1 MAAGDAGQ
9 GPQRVA
15 PRLHQCS
22 TRFSMR
28 ETKQVQLA
36 LVSCP
41 PPNSDHKEGLA
52 PLGSTHGSRLCKLSL
67 VLPGSSQRSPQ
78 VNVCRRVSFCAVRG
92 GLGTV
97 WSELGFPHTSFL
109 KQLCEVR
116 CVFNQPRI
124 FKVCNLIDQHPVG
137 TPSPEPQGQRGP
149 SRIRAVLGR
158 SHPSASS
165 QFSPR
170 WTRKAPPG
178 AWSRWGGLRTPARPT
193 ICPDSRPVCPTAPP
207 PGPPSGRLLAILL
220 APPGPSG
227 AAGRSGARA
236 RLPGPAPPGAPE
248 GKGPEQACQGG
259 GTSKMAT
266 S

>member
-1 MAAGDAGQ
+1 MELDPAGELLSWKPVATGPHGAVWSGQLGPCSLAFRQDGDRVAEVRGPLDVAAGDAGQ

-52 PLGSTHGSRLCKLSL
+52 PLGSTHGGRLCKLSL

-78 VNVCRRVSFCAVRG
+78 VNVCRRVSLCAVRG

-97 WSELGFPHTSFL
+97 WSELGFPHTCFL

-124 FKVCNLIDQHPVG
+124 FKVCNLIDFDVRLYPGHQCC
-137 TPSPEPQGQRGP
+137 
-149 SRIRAVLGR
+149 
-158 SHPSASS
+158 S
-165 QFSPR
+165 QD
-170 WTRKAPPG
+170 TEH
-178 AWSRWGGLRTPARPT
+178 
-193 ICPDSRPVCPTAPP
+193 VHPP
-207 PGPPSGRLLAILL
+207 PKFPCAPVITSQASTDVLAVSI
-220 APPGPSG
+220 
-227 AAGRSGARA
+227 
-236 RLPGPAPPGAPE
+236 E
-248 GKGPEQACQGG
+248 
-259 GTSKMAT
+259 
-266 S
+266 